1 MDKNSIKC
9 GLEDTLT
16 LLHDIRRLDSVFIGS
31 PFYVHLLSASYAI
44 PSSAKSEAEGITY
57 VSPTPI
63 SDK

>member
-44 PSSAKSEAEGITY
+44 RSALSHL
-57 VSPTPI
+57 
-63 SDK
+63 SDLKEDED